1 MATIVVLALHFLS
14 VNRRPSLPHPFN
26 ALPQPTKDLTTDA
39 NAARAQKK
47 KTRDAAGGRGIL
59 LRETAYEVQPAPV
72 TMPDHRPP
80 GTPSRSVFARPLG
93 GRSFSPVLALLLKPL
108 RLRMRS
114 RASTPVILIFEISTL
129 HRSSAEDEKNNTR
142 FQHSRRTIAGLVFC
156 SCEQESGANLVR
168 KRQRKAAAGRGES
181 ARSSEKA
188 RALGTRPEHQD
199 TSTPTASD
207 LDLLVCPWL
216 PRQQSFRPFRRER
229 FRSRRGV
236 QVPPEG
242 SRKAPLRCRV
252 RVGLPSPHELALEAR

>member
-1 MATIVVLALHFLS
+1 
-14 VNRRPSLPHPFN
+14 
-26 ALPQPTKDLTTDA
+26 
-39 NAARAQKK
+39 
-47 KTRDAAGGRGIL
+47 
-59 LRETAYEVQPAPV
+59 
-72 TMPDHRPP
+72 MPDHRPP

-142 FQHSRRTIAGLVFC
+142 FQHSRQTIAGLVFC

-188 RALGTRPEHQD
+188 RARLGHDRNIRTPRHRPRP
-199 TSTPTASD
+199 TSTSWSAHGSHGSRAFVPCDESGFARAGGCRCLQKAAERPPCDVECASG
-207 LDLLVCPWL
+207 C
-216 PRQQSFRPFRRER
+216 RRR
-229 FRSRRGV
+229 TSWPSRRGD
-236 QVPPEG
+236 QVVGRPRVLGGPEG
-242 SRKAPLRCRV
+242 GPRAGDRV
-252 RVGLPSPHELALEAR
+252 RRGSALSGPFAR